1 MKGNVEQRGKISWR
15 LTAYLGY
22 DPNTGAQKRE
32 RKTVKA
38 ENKRQAE
45 KMLREW
51 IGEIE
56 KGVKPRGNNMTVR
69 QFADE
74 WLEKHCEANLQPKTV
89 HTYREKLDGHIL
101 PVLGHVKLCELVP
114 KMIVD
119 FCDDLRQANRRKDCR
134 DVAEKKLSDRTILHC
149 YRILS
154 SMLQVAVYWQVLSE
168 NPAKKVK
175 PPKVER
181 KKALLYDEAVVE
193 QICRA
198 IKQEPPQYQ
207 AMVVLEVYT
216 GMRIGELLGMTWK
229 HVNFEE
235 CSLDVRKAAQYIP
248 GKGTFIKNTPKN
260 SSSERT
266 IEIDRKIIELLK
278 RHQQEQAKS
287 KVELVDCWEEN
298 DLVFTK
304 WNGKPFL
311 PNVLSNWFPAFML
324 RHNLPRLRF
333 HDLRHYHVSFLVHM
347 GIPIHDIQRRT
358 GHAKAS
364 TLLDVYGH
372 ARKSSN
378 DRITRTL
385 TAAIAPHLQ

>member
-1 MKGNVEQRGKISWR
+1 MKGNVEQRGKTSWR

-45 KMLREW
+45 KLLREW
-51 IGEIE
+51 IGELE
-56 KGVKPRGNNMTVR
+56 KGVKPSGNNVTVQ

-74 WLEKHCEANLQPKTV
+74 WLEKHCEANLQPKTI
-89 HTYREKLDGHIL
+89 HTYREKLNGHIL
-101 PVLGHVKLCELVP
+101 PALGHIKLCELVP

-119 FCDDLRQANRRKDCR
+119 FCDGLRQANRRKDCR

-181 KKALLYDEAVVE
+181 KKAALYDDAVID
-193 QICRA
+193 QICQA
-198 IKQEPPQYQ
+198 LEQEPPQYH
-207 AMVVLEVYT
+207 AMVVLEMYT
-216 GMRIGELLGMTWK
+216 GLRIGELLGLTWK
-229 HVNFEE
+229 HVDLEE
-235 CSLDVRKAAQYIP
+235 GYIGVCQTAQYIP

-266 IEIDRKIIELLK
+266 VEIDETVIGVLRK
-278 RHQQEQAKS
+278 HQQEQVRMKA
-287 KVELVDCWEEN
+287 ELDDRWEDH

-304 WNGKPFL
+304 WDGKPFL
-311 PNVLSNWFPAFML
+311 PNVLSNWFPDFMK
-324 RHNLPRLRF
+324 RHKLPRLRF
-333 HDLRHYHVSFLVHM
+333 HDLRHYYISLLVHKE
-347 GIPIHDIQRRT
+347 ISVTDIQKRS

-364 TLLDVYGH
+364 TLLDVYAH
-372 ARKSSN
+372 AKKSGN
-378 DRITRTL
+378 ERIRRVL
-385 TAAIAPHLQ
+385 TETISSRLK